1 MQRPTVMAIGIPRA
15 SRSAQSRS
23 IAEINSLPAATAS

>member
-1 MQRPTVMAIGIPRA
+1 MHRPTVMAIGIPRA

-23 IAEINSLPAATAS
+23 NAAMRSLPATTAS